1 MLPFTCADGTTYAVD
16 MPEKNRAAN
25 AMLCINVDIM
35 MNFNGFLLLMR
46 EGGT

>member
-1 MLPFTCADGTTYAVD
+1 MIPFTCADGTTYAVD

-35 MNFNGFLLLMR
+35 MNLNVPFIN
-46 EGGT
+46 EGGWL